1 MLISVTQLCTVHV
14 DLRKLPPRAFQVQEG
29 QNGKYYQGMY
39 QLGLVFGP
47 ELVFKFMFNGQV
59 YGTAMAR
66 YF

>member
-1 MLISVTQLCTVHV
+1 MLISVKQLCTVQV
-14 DLRKLPPRAFQVQEG
+14 NLRKLPPRAFQLQEG
-29 QNGKYYQGMY
+29 LNGKYYQGTY

-59 YGTAMAR
+59 LGTAMAR